1 VILVAEGL
9 IVLHVEIYQNL
20 LEFQRVV
27 AVDKVGHFVET

>member
-1 VILVAEGL
+1 MILVAEGL
-9 IVLHVEIYQNL
+9 IVLHVEIYQL